1 MILTGEMKKQMMEI
15 LKNREIKAVFQP
27 IVSLKNGTVYAYEAL
42 SRITLKQCSFH
53 IGEAFE
59 IAQEMNCLWAL
70 EKLCRVNS
78 IKMSS
83 EKPKHVKLFLN
94 VDPNIIH
101 DSDFKSGVTGVK
113 LKKYNLDCSDIVF
126 EATERSA
133 IQDELNSIN
142 EEIDRITS
150 ETEFNTQPLLNGN
163 LSRRVYSNVQN
174 VVNLSVTDNYPAGIY
189 GITVTQDA
197 RQAIAVGDGNIAMTS
212 TDTIKKDEVG
222 SISINGYDINIAEG
236 DDLNTVVS
244 KLMAGADMTGGKM
257 FVTDPSLT
265 NDTSDKPLE
274 GTKIKKSDGTTETVS
289 AADVAS
295 ANGKGTEYA
304 GYEPATTYTGNKIVF
319 MTNEYGSDMSLDI
332 TCSNQKLAQKLGL
345 GSAYVRPDSADKGIQ
360 AQGSDVQAKF
370 TEDSGERVGFSN
382 SAVISTSGT
391 VITINDVNNREFKFD
406 VPGNVAGTKFD
417 DTGLNPSAT
426 STSEK
431 KIEQEVTDVGRMS
444 IHIGANQDQVIV
456 IDIPAVT
463 SYTLGT
469 DTINV
474 MTSVTSQQAIA
485 KVDVAIG
492 RVNDVRSKIG
502 AYSNRFEHTRNN
514 LGVSTENAESALST
528 MMDTDMAEEM
538 TNYTSMTVLTQA
550 ATSILSQANE
560 RPSTVLQ
567 ILQ

>member
-1 MILTGEMKKQMMEI
+1 MRINTNISAMTVNNSLQRAQNNLSASIERLSSGYKINSSADDPAGCAISEKMRMQIRGLNQADNNAADGESVLNTAEGALQEINAMLVRMKELTVQAA
-15 LKNREIKAVFQP
+15 ND
-27 IVSLKNGTVYAYEAL
+27 
-42 SRITLKQCSFH
+42 
-53 IGEAFE
+53 
-59 IAQEMNCLWAL
+59 
-70 EKLCRVNS
+70 VNS
-78 IKMSS
+78 
-83 EKPKHVKLFLN
+83 
-94 VDPNIIH
+94 DQ
-101 DSDFKSGVTGVK
+101 
-113 LKKYNLDCSDIVF
+113 
-126 EATERSA
+126 ERSA

-274 GTKIKKSDGTTETVS
+274 GTKKSDGTTVS
-289 AADVAS
+289 AADVAN
-295 ANGKGTEYA
+295 ATGKGTEYA

-332 TCSNQKLAQKLGL
+332 TCSNEKLAQKLGL
-345 GSAYVRPDSADKGIQ
+345 EKAYVRPDSADKGIQ

-406 VPGNVAGTKFD
+406 VPGNVAGTRFD

>member
-1 MILTGEMKKQMMEI
+1 
-15 LKNREIKAVFQP
+15 
-27 IVSLKNGTVYAYEAL
+27 
-42 SRITLKQCSFH
+42 
-53 IGEAFE
+53 
-59 IAQEMNCLWAL
+59 
-70 EKLCRVNS
+70 
-78 IKMSS
+78 
-83 EKPKHVKLFLN
+83 
-94 VDPNIIH
+94 
-101 DSDFKSGVTGVK
+101 
-113 LKKYNLDCSDIVF
+113 
-126 EATERSA
+126 
-133 IQDELNSIN
+133 
-142 EEIDRITS
+142 
-150 ETEFNTQPLLNGN
+150 
-163 LSRRVYSNVQN
+163 
-174 VVNLSVTDNYPAGIY
+174 
-189 GITVTQDA
+189 
-197 RQAIAVGDGNIAMTS
+197 MTS

-257 FVTDPSLT
+257 FVTAPSLN

-274 GTKIKKSDGTTETVS
+274 GTKKTDGTTVS
-289 AADVAS
+289 AADVAN
-295 ANGKGTEYA
+295 ATGKGTEYA

-370 TEDSGERVGFSN
+370 TDDSGERVGFSN

-431 KIEQEVTDVGRMS
+431 KIEQEVTDVGTMS

-538 TNYTSMTVLTQA
+538 TNYTSLNVLTQA

>member
-1 MILTGEMKKQMMEI
+1 MRINTNISAMTVNNSLQRAQNNLSASIERLSSGYKINSSADDPAGCAISEKMRMQIRGLNQADNNAADGESVLNTAEGALQEINAMLVRMKELTVQAA
-15 LKNREIKAVFQP
+15 ND
-27 IVSLKNGTVYAYEAL
+27 
-42 SRITLKQCSFH
+42 
-53 IGEAFE
+53 
-59 IAQEMNCLWAL
+59 
-70 EKLCRVNS
+70 VNS
-78 IKMSS
+78 
-83 EKPKHVKLFLN
+83 
-94 VDPNIIH
+94 DQ
-101 DSDFKSGVTGVK
+101 
-113 LKKYNLDCSDIVF
+113 
-126 EATERSA
+126 ERSA

-257 FVTDPSLT
+257 FVTASLT

-295 ANGKGTEYA
+295 ATGKGTEYA

-319 MTNEYGSDMSLDI
+319 MTNEYGSDMSLNI
-332 TCSNQKLAQKLGL
+332 TCSNQNLAQKLGL

-406 VPGNVAGTKFD
+406 VPGNVAGTKFN

-444 IHIGANQDQVIV
+444 IHIGANQDQFIF

-463 SYTLGT
+463 SYTSGT

>member
-1 MILTGEMKKQMMEI
+1 MRINTNISAMTVNNSLQRAQNNLSASIERLSSGYKINSSADDPAGCAISEKMRMQIRGLNQADNNAADGESVLNTAEGALQEINAMLVRMKELTVQAA
-15 LKNREIKAVFQP
+15 ND
-27 IVSLKNGTVYAYEAL
+27 
-42 SRITLKQCSFH
+42 
-53 IGEAFE
+53 
-59 IAQEMNCLWAL
+59 
-70 EKLCRVNS
+70 VNS
-78 IKMSS
+78 
-83 EKPKHVKLFLN
+83 
-94 VDPNIIH
+94 DQ
-101 DSDFKSGVTGVK
+101 
-113 LKKYNLDCSDIVF
+113 
-126 EATERSA
+126 ERSA

-257 FVTDPSLT
+257 FVTASLT

-295 ANGKGTEYA
+295 ATGKGTEYA

-370 TEDSGERVGFSN
+370 TDDSGERVGFSN

-406 VPGNVAGTKFD
+406 VPGNVAGTKFN

>member
-1 MILTGEMKKQMMEI
+1 MEDNMRINTNISAMTVNNSLQRAQNSLSASIERLSSGYKINSSADDPAGCAISEKMRMQIRGLNQADNNAADGESVLNTAEGALQEINAMLVRMKELTVQAA
-15 LKNREIKAVFQP
+15 ND
-27 IVSLKNGTVYAYEAL
+27 
-42 SRITLKQCSFH
+42 
-53 IGEAFE
+53 
-59 IAQEMNCLWAL
+59 
-70 EKLCRVNS
+70 VNS
-78 IKMSS
+78 
-83 EKPKHVKLFLN
+83 
-94 VDPNIIH
+94 DQ
-101 DSDFKSGVTGVK
+101 
-113 LKKYNLDCSDIVF
+113 
-126 EATERSA
+126 ERSA

-197 RQAIAVGDGNIAMTS
+197 RQAIAVGDGTIAMSS
-212 TDTIKKDEVG
+212 TDTIAKDEVG
-222 SISINGYDINIAEG
+222 SISINGYDINISEG

-244 KLMAGADMTGGKM
+244 KLMTGADMTGGKM
-257 FVTDPSLT
+257 FVTASLT

-274 GTKIKKSDGTTETVS
+274 GTKKSDGTTVT
-289 AADVAS
+289 AGDVA
-295 ANGKGTEYA
+295 AATGKGTEYA
-304 GYEPATTYTGNKIVF
+304 GYEPATTYTGNKIIF

-345 GSAYVRPDSADKGIQ
+345 GSAYVAPGTAGTGIQ
-360 AQGSDVQAKF
+360 AQGSDVKAEF
-370 TEDSGERVGFSN
+370 TKDASGDRVGFSN

-391 VITINDVNNREFKFD
+391 VITINDVNNREFQFD
-406 VPGNVAGTKFD
+406 VPGNVAGTKFN
-417 DTGLNPSAT
+417 DTGLNPAAT
-426 STSEK
+426 TTPK
-431 KIEQEVTDVGRMS
+431 KEIEQEVTDVGTMS

-456 IDIPAVT
+456 LDIPAVT
-463 SYTLGT
+463 TYTLGT

-492 RVNDVRSKIG
+492 RVNEVRSKIG

-567 ILQ
+567 LLQ

>member
-1 MILTGEMKKQMMEI
+1 MRINTNISAMTVNNSLQRAQNNLSASIERLSSGYKINSSADDPAGCAISEKMRMQIRGLNQADNNAADGESVLNTAEGALQEINAMLVRMKELTVQAA
-15 LKNREIKAVFQP
+15 ND
-27 IVSLKNGTVYAYEAL
+27 
-42 SRITLKQCSFH
+42 
-53 IGEAFE
+53 
-59 IAQEMNCLWAL
+59 
-70 EKLCRVNS
+70 VNS
-78 IKMSS
+78 
-83 EKPKHVKLFLN
+83 
-94 VDPNIIH
+94 DQ
-101 DSDFKSGVTGVK
+101 
-113 LKKYNLDCSDIVF
+113 
-126 EATERSA
+126 ERSA

-197 RQAIAVGDGNIAMTS
+197 RQAIAVGDGTITMNS

-274 GTKIKKSDGTTETVS
+274 GTKKPDGTTVS

-295 ANGKGTEYA
+295 ATGKGTEYA

-370 TEDSGERVGFSN
+370 TDDSGERVGFSN

-406 VPGNVAGTKFD
+406 VPGNVAGTMFD

>member
-1 MILTGEMKKQMMEI
+1 MRINTNISGMTVNNSLQRAQNNLSASIERLSSGYKINSSADDPAGCAISEKMRMQIRGLNQADNNAADGESVLNTAEGALQEINAMLVRMKELTVQAA
-15 LKNREIKAVFQP
+15 ND
-27 IVSLKNGTVYAYEAL
+27 
-42 SRITLKQCSFH
+42 
-53 IGEAFE
+53 
-59 IAQEMNCLWAL
+59 
-70 EKLCRVNS
+70 VNS
-78 IKMSS
+78 
-83 EKPKHVKLFLN
+83 
-94 VDPNIIH
+94 DQ
-101 DSDFKSGVTGVK
+101 
-113 LKKYNLDCSDIVF
+113 
-126 EATERSA
+126 ERSA

-295 ANGKGTEYA
+295 ATGKGTEYA

-319 MTNEYGSDMSLDI
+319 MTNEYGSDMSLNI
-332 TCSNQKLAQKLGL
+332 TCSNQNLAQKLGL

-406 VPGNVAGTKFD
+406 VPGNVAGTKFN

>member
-1 MILTGEMKKQMMEI
+1 MRINTNISAMTVNNSLQRAQNNLSASIERLSSGYKINSSADDPAGCAISEKMRMQIRGLNQADNNAADGESVLNTAEGALQEINAMLVRMKELTVQAA
-15 LKNREIKAVFQP
+15 ND
-27 IVSLKNGTVYAYEAL
+27 
-42 SRITLKQCSFH
+42 
-53 IGEAFE
+53 
-59 IAQEMNCLWAL
+59 
-70 EKLCRVNS
+70 VNS
-78 IKMSS
+78 
-83 EKPKHVKLFLN
+83 
-94 VDPNIIH
+94 DQ
-101 DSDFKSGVTGVK
+101 
-113 LKKYNLDCSDIVF
+113 
-126 EATERSA
+126 ERSA

-197 RQAIAVGDGNIAMTS
+197 RQAIAVGDGTIAMSS
-212 TDTIKKDEVG
+212 TDTIAKDEVG
-222 SISINGYDINIAEG
+222 SISINGYDINISEG

-244 KLMAGADMTGGKM
+244 KLMTGADMTGGKM
-257 FVTDPSLT
+257 FVTASLT

-274 GTKIKKSDGTTETVS
+274 GTKKSDGTTVT
-289 AADVAS
+289 AGDVA
-295 ANGKGTEYA
+295 AATGKGTEYA
-304 GYEPATTYTGNKIVF
+304 GYEPATTYTGNKIIF

-345 GSAYVRPDSADKGIQ
+345 GSAYVAPGTAGTGIQ
-360 AQGSDVQAKF
+360 AQGSDVKAEF
-370 TEDSGERVGFSN
+370 TKDASGDRVGFSN

-391 VITINDVNNREFKFD
+391 VITINDVNNREFQFD
-406 VPGNVAGTKFD
+406 VPGNVAGTKFN
-417 DTGLNPSAT
+417 DTGLNPAAT
-426 STSEK
+426 TTPK
-431 KIEQEVTDVGRMS
+431 KEIEQEVTDVGTMS

-456 IDIPAVT
+456 LDIPAVT
-463 SYTLGT
+463 TYTLGT

-492 RVNDVRSKIG
+492 RVNEVRSKIG

>member
-1 MILTGEMKKQMMEI
+1 MRINTNISAMTVNNSLQRAQNNLSASIERLSSGYKINSSADDPAGCAISEKMRMQIRGLNQADNNAADGESVLNTAEGALQEINAMLVRMKELTVQAA
-15 LKNREIKAVFQP
+15 ND
-27 IVSLKNGTVYAYEAL
+27 
-42 SRITLKQCSFH
+42 
-53 IGEAFE
+53 
-59 IAQEMNCLWAL
+59 
-70 EKLCRVNS
+70 VNS
-78 IKMSS
+78 
-83 EKPKHVKLFLN
+83 
-94 VDPNIIH
+94 DQ
-101 DSDFKSGVTGVK
+101 
-113 LKKYNLDCSDIVF
+113 
-126 EATERSA
+126 ERSA

-295 ANGKGTEYA
+295 ATGKGTEYA

>member
-1 MILTGEMKKQMMEI
+1 MRINTNISAMTV
-15 LKNREIKAVFQP
+15 NN
-27 IVSLKNGTVYAYEAL
+27 SLQRAQNNL
-42 SRITLKQCSFH
+42 SASIERLSSGYKINSSADDPAGCAISEKMRMQIRGLKQADNNAAD
-53 IGEAFE
+53 GESVLNTAEGALQE
-59 IAQEMNCLWAL
+59 INAMLVRMKELTVQAAND
-70 EKLCRVNS
+70 VNS
-78 IKMSS
+78 
-83 EKPKHVKLFLN
+83 
-94 VDPNIIH
+94 DQ
-101 DSDFKSGVTGVK
+101 
-113 LKKYNLDCSDIVF
+113 
-126 EATERSA
+126 ERSA

-197 RQAIAVGDGNIAMTS
+197 RQAIAVGKEITMNS
-212 TDTIKKDEVG
+212 TDTIKKDDVG

-257 FVTDPSLT
+257 FVTASLD
-265 NDTSDKPLE
+265 NDTSDKTLV
-274 GTKIKKSDGTTETVS
+274 GTIQSNGSTVTTPTGG
-289 AADVAS
+289 
-295 ANGKGTEYA
+295 NGVEYA
-304 GYEPATTYTGNKIVF
+304 GYKPATTYTGNKIVF
-319 MTNEYGSDMSLDI
+319 MTNEYGSDMSLNI
-332 TCSNQKLAQKLGL
+332 TCSNQNLAKKLGL
-345 GSAYVRPDSADKGIQ
+345 EKAYVGPDSANKGIQ

-417 DTGLNPSAT
+417 DTGINPSAT
-426 STSEK
+426 PTSGK

>member
-1 MILTGEMKKQMMEI
+1 MRINTNISAMTV
-15 LKNREIKAVFQP
+15 NN
-27 IVSLKNGTVYAYEAL
+27 SLQRAQNNL
-42 SRITLKQCSFH
+42 SASIERLSSGYKINSSADDPAGCAISEKMRMQIRGLKQADNNAAD
-53 IGEAFE
+53 GESVLNTAEGALQE
-59 IAQEMNCLWAL
+59 INAMLVRMKELTVQAAND
-70 EKLCRVNS
+70 VNS
-78 IKMSS
+78 
-83 EKPKHVKLFLN
+83 
-94 VDPNIIH
+94 DQ
-101 DSDFKSGVTGVK
+101 
-113 LKKYNLDCSDIVF
+113 
-126 EATERSA
+126 ERSA

-212 TDTIKKDEVG
+212 TDTIKKEDVG

-257 FVTDPSLT
+257 FVTASLT

-295 ANGKGTEYA
+295 ATGKGTEYA

-319 MTNEYGSDMSLDI
+319 MTNEYGSDMSLNI
-332 TCSNQKLAQKLGL
+332 TCSNQNLAQKLGL

>member
-1 MILTGEMKKQMMEI
+1 MRINTNISAMTV
-15 LKNREIKAVFQP
+15 NN
-27 IVSLKNGTVYAYEAL
+27 SLQRAQNNL
-42 SRITLKQCSFH
+42 SASIERLSSGYKINSSADDPAGCAISEKMRMQIRGLKQADNNAAD
-53 IGEAFE
+53 GESVLNTAEGALQE
-59 IAQEMNCLWAL
+59 INAMLVRMKELTVQAAND
-70 EKLCRVNS
+70 VNS
-78 IKMSS
+78 
-83 EKPKHVKLFLN
+83 
-94 VDPNIIH
+94 DQ
-101 DSDFKSGVTGVK
+101 
-113 LKKYNLDCSDIVF
+113 
-126 EATERSA
+126 ERSA

-197 RQAIAVGDGNIAMTS
+197 RQAIAVADEKIGMNS
-212 TDTIKKDEVG
+212 TDTIREDEVG

-257 FVTDPSLT
+257 FVTASLD

-274 GTKIKKSDGTTETVS
+274 GTKIKKSDGTTVTVS
-289 AADVAS
+289 DTDVAK
-295 ANGKGTEYA
+295 ATGKGTEYA
-304 GYEPATTYTGNKIVF
+304 GYEPATTYTDNIIVF
-319 MTNEYGSDMSLDI
+319 MTNEYGSDMSLNI
-332 TCSNQKLAQKLGL
+332 TCSNQNLAKKLGL
-345 GSAYVRPDSADKGIQ
+345 EKAYVGPDSANKGIQ

-406 VPGNVAGTKFD
+406 VPGNVAGTQFN
-417 DTGLNPSAT
+417 DTGINPSAT
-426 STSEK
+426 TKQEK
-431 KIEQEVTDVGRMS
+431 EIEQEVTDVGRMS

>member
-1 MILTGEMKKQMMEI
+1 MTVNNSLQRAQNNLSASIERLSSGYKINSSADDPAGCAISEKMRMQIRGLNQADNNAADGESVLNTAEGALQEINAMLVRMKELTVQAA
-15 LKNREIKAVFQP
+15 ND
-27 IVSLKNGTVYAYEAL
+27 
-42 SRITLKQCSFH
+42 
-53 IGEAFE
+53 
-59 IAQEMNCLWAL
+59 
-70 EKLCRVNS
+70 VNS
-78 IKMSS
+78 
-83 EKPKHVKLFLN
+83 
-94 VDPNIIH
+94 DQ
-101 DSDFKSGVTGVK
+101 
-113 LKKYNLDCSDIVF
+113 
-126 EATERSA
+126 ERSA

-197 RQAIAVGDGNIAMTS
+197 RQAIAVGDGTITMSS
-212 TDTIKKDEVG
+212 TDTIAKDEVG

-257 FVTDPSLT
+257 FVTASLT

-295 ANGKGTEYA
+295 ATGKGTEYA

-319 MTNEYGSDMSLDI
+319 MTNEYGSDMSLNI
-332 TCSNQKLAQKLGL
+332 TCSNQNLAQKLGL

-406 VPGNVAGTKFD
+406 VPGNVAGTKFN

>member
-1 MILTGEMKKQMMEI
+1 MRINTNISAMTVNNSLQ
-15 LKNREIKAVFQP
+15 KAQ
-27 IVSLKNGTVYAYEAL
+27 NNL
-42 SRITLKQCSFH
+42 SASIERLSSGYKINSSADDPAGCAISEKMRMQIRGLKQADNNAAD
-53 IGEAFE
+53 GESVLNTAEGALQE
-59 IAQEMNCLWAL
+59 INAMLVRMKELTVQAAND
-70 EKLCRVNS
+70 VNS
-78 IKMSS
+78 
-83 EKPKHVKLFLN
+83 
-94 VDPNIIH
+94 DQ
-101 DSDFKSGVTGVK
+101 
-113 LKKYNLDCSDIVF
+113 
-126 EATERSA
+126 ERSA

-142 EEIDRITS
+142 KEIDRITS

-189 GITVTQDA
+189 GVTVTQDA

-212 TDTIKKDEVG
+212 TDTIAKDEVG

-257 FVTDPSLT
+257 FVTASLT
-265 NDTSDKPLE
+265 NDTSDKTLV
-274 GTKIKKSDGTTETVS
+274 GTIQSDGSTVTTPTGG
-289 AADVAS
+289 
-295 ANGKGTEYA
+295 NGLEYA
-304 GYEPATTYTGNKIVF
+304 GYVPATTYIGNKIIF

-345 GSAYVRPDSADKGIQ
+345 ENAYVRPDSADKGIQ

-391 VITINDVNNREFKFD
+391 VITINDVNNREFQFD
-406 VPGNVAGTKFD
+406 VPGNVAGTQFD
-417 DTGLNPSAT
+417 DTGLNPAAT
-426 STSEK
+426 NTSEK
-431 KIEQEVTDVGRMS
+431 EIEQEVTDVGRMS

>member
-1 MILTGEMKKQMMEI
+1 MRINTNISAMTVNNSLQRAQNNLSASIERLSSGYKINSSADDPAGCAISEKMRMQIRGLNQADNNAADGESVLNTAEGALQEINAMLVRMKELTVQAA
-15 LKNREIKAVFQP
+15 ND
-27 IVSLKNGTVYAYEAL
+27 
-42 SRITLKQCSFH
+42 
-53 IGEAFE
+53 
-59 IAQEMNCLWAL
+59 
-70 EKLCRVNS
+70 VNS
-78 IKMSS
+78 
-83 EKPKHVKLFLN
+83 
-94 VDPNIIH
+94 DQ
-101 DSDFKSGVTGVK
+101 
-113 LKKYNLDCSDIVF
+113 
-126 EATERSA
+126 ERSA

-257 FVTDPSLT
+257 FVTASLT

-295 ANGKGTEYA
+295 ATGKGTEYA

-370 TEDSGERVGFSN
+370 TDDSGERVGFSN

>member
-1 MILTGEMKKQMMEI
+1 MRINTNISAMTVNNSLQRAQNNLSASIERLSSGYKINSSADDPAGCAISEKMRMQIRGLNQADNNAADGESVLNTAEGALQEINAMLVRMKELTVQAA
-15 LKNREIKAVFQP
+15 ND
-27 IVSLKNGTVYAYEAL
+27 
-42 SRITLKQCSFH
+42 
-53 IGEAFE
+53 
-59 IAQEMNCLWAL
+59 
-70 EKLCRVNS
+70 VNS
-78 IKMSS
+78 
-83 EKPKHVKLFLN
+83 
-94 VDPNIIH
+94 DQ
-101 DSDFKSGVTGVK
+101 
-113 LKKYNLDCSDIVF
+113 
-126 EATERSA
+126 ERSA

-197 RQAIAVGDGNIAMTS
+197 RQAIAVGDGTITMNS

-257 FVTDPSLT
+257 FVTAPSLN

-274 GTKIKKSDGTTETVS
+274 GTKKTDGTTVS
-289 AADVAS
+289 AADVAN
-295 ANGKGTEYA
+295 ATGKGTEYA

-319 MTNEYGSDMSLDI
+319 MTNEYGSDMSLNI
-332 TCSNQKLAQKLGL
+332 TCSNQNLAKKLGL
-345 GSAYVRPDSADKGIQ
+345 EKAYVGPDSADKGIQ

-406 VPGNVAGTKFD
+406 VPGNVAGTRFD
-417 DTGLNPSAT
+417 DTNLNPSAT

>member
-1 MILTGEMKKQMMEI
+1 MRINTNISAMTVNNSLQRAQNNLSASIERLSSGYKINSSADDPAGCAISEKMRMQIRGLNQADNNAADGESVLNTAEGALQEINAMLVRMKELTVQAA
-15 LKNREIKAVFQP
+15 ND
-27 IVSLKNGTVYAYEAL
+27 
-42 SRITLKQCSFH
+42 
-53 IGEAFE
+53 
-59 IAQEMNCLWAL
+59 
-70 EKLCRVNS
+70 VNS
-78 IKMSS
+78 
-83 EKPKHVKLFLN
+83 
-94 VDPNIIH
+94 DQ
-101 DSDFKSGVTGVK
+101 
-113 LKKYNLDCSDIVF
+113 
-126 EATERSA
+126 ERAA
-133 IQDELNSIN
+133 IQDELDSIN
-142 EEIDRITS
+142 QEIDRITS

-197 RQAIAVGDGNIAMTS
+197 RQAIAVGDGNIAMSS
-212 TDTIKKDEVG
+212 TDTIAKDEVG
-222 SISINGYDINIAEG
+222 SISINGYDVNIDEG

-265 NDTSDKPLE
+265 NDTSDKTLV
-274 GTKIKKSDGTTETVS
+274 GTIQSDGSTVTTSTGG
-289 AADVAS
+289 
-295 ANGKGTEYA
+295 NGMEYA
-304 GYEPATTYTGNKIVF
+304 GYEPVTTYTGNKIVF

-332 TCSNQKLAQKLGL
+332 TCSNQKLADKLGL
-345 GSAYVRPDSADKGIQ
+345 STAYVEPDTVGTGIQ

-406 VPGNVAGTKFD
+406 VPGNVAGTQFN
-417 DTGLNPSAT
+417 DTGLNPAAT
-426 STSEK
+426 NTSEK
-431 KIEQEVTDVGRMS
+431 KIEQEVTDVGTMS

-514 LGVSTENAESALST
+514 LSVSTENAESALST

-538 TNYTSMTVLTQA
+538 TNYTSQNVLTQA

-567 ILQ
+567 LLQ

>member
-1 MILTGEMKKQMMEI
+1 MRINTNISAMTVNNSLQRAQNNLSASIERLSSGYKINSSADDPAGCAISEKMRMQIRGLNQADNNAADGESVLNTAEGALQEINAMLVRMKELTVQAA
-15 LKNREIKAVFQP
+15 ND
-27 IVSLKNGTVYAYEAL
+27 
-42 SRITLKQCSFH
+42 
-53 IGEAFE
+53 
-59 IAQEMNCLWAL
+59 
-70 EKLCRVNS
+70 VNS
-78 IKMSS
+78 
-83 EKPKHVKLFLN
+83 
-94 VDPNIIH
+94 DQ
-101 DSDFKSGVTGVK
+101 
-113 LKKYNLDCSDIVF
+113 
-126 EATERSA
+126 ERSA

-197 RQAIAVGDGNIAMTS
+197 RQAIAVADEKIGMNS
-212 TDTIKKDEVG
+212 TDTIGEDEVG

-274 GTKIKKSDGTTETVS
+274 GTKKSDGTTVS
-289 AADVAS
+289 AADVAN
-295 ANGKGTEYA
+295 AAGKGTEYA

-319 MTNEYGSDMSLDI
+319 MTNEYGSDMSLNI

-345 GSAYVRPDSADKGIQ
+345 EKAYVRPDSADKGIQ

>member
-1 MILTGEMKKQMMEI
+1 MRIGTNVAAIIANNSLQKSQNNLSTSIERLSSGYKINGSKDDAAGCAISERMRVQLRGLDQAENNTADGISVISTAEGAINEIQNMLARMKE
-15 LKNREIKAVFQP
+15 
-27 IVSLKNGTVYAYEAL
+27 L
-42 SRITLKQCSFH
+42 SVQ
-53 IGEAFE
+53 A
-59 IAQEMNCLWAL
+59 AND
-70 EKLCRVNS
+70 VNS
-78 IKMSS
+78 
-83 EKPKHVKLFLN
+83 
-94 VDPNIIH
+94 DQ
-101 DSDFKSGVTGVK
+101 
-113 LKKYNLDCSDIVF
+113 
-126 EATERSA
+126 ERSA

-274 GTKIKKSDGTTETVS
+274 GTKKSDGTTVS
-289 AADVAS
+289 AADVAN
-295 ANGKGTEYA
+295 ATGKGTEYA

-345 GSAYVRPDSADKGIQ
+345 DKAYVRPDSADKGIQ

-406 VPGNVAGTKFD
+406 VPGNVAGTRFD
-417 DTGLNPSAT
+417 DTNLNPSAT

>member
-1 MILTGEMKKQMMEI
+1 MRINTNISAMTV
-15 LKNREIKAVFQP
+15 NN
-27 IVSLKNGTVYAYEAL
+27 SLQRAQNNL
-42 SRITLKQCSFH
+42 SASIERLSSGYKINSSADDPAGCAISEKMRMQIRGLKQADNNAAD
-53 IGEAFE
+53 GESVLNTAEGALQE
-59 IAQEMNCLWAL
+59 INAMLVRMKELTVQAAND
-70 EKLCRVNS
+70 VNS
-78 IKMSS
+78 
-83 EKPKHVKLFLN
+83 
-94 VDPNIIH
+94 DQ
-101 DSDFKSGVTGVK
+101 
-113 LKKYNLDCSDIVF
+113 
-126 EATERSA
+126 ERSA

-197 RQAIAVGDGNIAMTS
+197 RQAIAVGKEITMNS

-257 FVTDPSLT
+257 FVTDRSLT

-274 GTKIKKSDGTTETVS
+274 GTKIKKSDGTIETVS
-289 AADVAS
+289 ATDVAK
-295 ANGKGTEYA
+295 ATGKGTEYA

-319 MTNEYGSDMSLDI
+319 MTNEYGSDMSLNI
-332 TCSNQKLAQKLGL
+332 TCSNQSLAQKLGL

>member
-1 MILTGEMKKQMMEI
+1 MRINTNISAMTVNNSLQRAQNNLSASIERLSSGYKINSSADDPAGCAISEKMRMQIRGLNQADNNAADGESVLNTAEGALQEINAMLVRMKELTVQAA
-15 LKNREIKAVFQP
+15 ND
-27 IVSLKNGTVYAYEAL
+27 
-42 SRITLKQCSFH
+42 
-53 IGEAFE
+53 
-59 IAQEMNCLWAL
+59 
-70 EKLCRVNS
+70 VNS
-78 IKMSS
+78 
-83 EKPKHVKLFLN
+83 
-94 VDPNIIH
+94 DQ
-101 DSDFKSGVTGVK
+101 
-113 LKKYNLDCSDIVF
+113 
-126 EATERSA
+126 ERSA

-222 SISINGYDINIAEG
+222 SISINGYDINIDEG

-257 FVTDPSLT
+257 FVTASLT

-295 ANGKGTEYA
+295 ATGKGTEYA

>member
-1 MILTGEMKKQMMEI
+1 MRINTNISAMTV
-15 LKNREIKAVFQP
+15 NN
-27 IVSLKNGTVYAYEAL
+27 SLQRAQNNL
-42 SRITLKQCSFH
+42 SASIERLSSGYKINSSADDPAGCAISEKMRMQIRGLKQADNNAAD
-53 IGEAFE
+53 GESVLNTAEGALQE
-59 IAQEMNCLWAL
+59 INAMLVRMKELTVQTAND
-70 EKLCRVNS
+70 VNS
-78 IKMSS
+78 
-83 EKPKHVKLFLN
+83 
-94 VDPNIIH
+94 DQ
-101 DSDFKSGVTGVK
+101 
-113 LKKYNLDCSDIVF
+113 
-126 EATERSA
+126 ERSA

-197 RQAIAVGDGNIAMTS
+197 RQAIAVGDGTIAMSS
-212 TDTIKKDEVG
+212 TDTIAKDEVG
-222 SISINGYDINIAEG
+222 SISINGYDINISEG

-244 KLMAGADMTGGKM
+244 KLMTGADMTGGKM
-257 FVTDPSLT
+257 FVTASLT

-274 GTKIKKSDGTTETVS
+274 GTKKSDGTKVT
-289 AADVAS
+289 AGDVA
-295 ANGKGTEYA
+295 AATGKGTEYA
-304 GYEPATTYTGNKIVF
+304 GYEPATTYTGNKIIF

-345 GSAYVRPDSADKGIQ
+345 GSAYVAPGTAGTGIQ
-360 AQGSDVQAKF
+360 AQGSDVKAEF
-370 TEDSGERVGFSN
+370 TKDASGDRVGFSN

-391 VITINDVNNREFKFD
+391 VITINDVNNREFQFD
-406 VPGNVAGTKFD
+406 VPGNVAGTKFN
-417 DTGLNPSAT
+417 DTGLNPAAT
-426 STSEK
+426 TTSK
-431 KIEQEVTDVGRMS
+431 KEIEQEVTDVGTMS

-456 IDIPAVT
+456 LDIPAVT
-463 SYTLGT
+463 TYTLGT

-492 RVNDVRSKIG
+492 RVNEVRSKIG

-538 TNYTSMTVLTQA
+538 TNYTSLNVLTQA

-567 ILQ
+567 LLQ

>member
-1 MILTGEMKKQMMEI
+1 MRINTNISAMTVNNSLQRAQNNLSASIERLSSGYKINSSADDPAGCAISEKMRMQIRGLNQADNNAADGESVLNTAEGALQEINAMLVRMKELTVQAA
-15 LKNREIKAVFQP
+15 ND
-27 IVSLKNGTVYAYEAL
+27 
-42 SRITLKQCSFH
+42 
-53 IGEAFE
+53 
-59 IAQEMNCLWAL
+59 
-70 EKLCRVNS
+70 VNS
-78 IKMSS
+78 
-83 EKPKHVKLFLN
+83 
-94 VDPNIIH
+94 DQ
-101 DSDFKSGVTGVK
+101 
-113 LKKYNLDCSDIVF
+113 
-126 EATERSA
+126 ERSA

-257 FVTDPSLT
+257 FVTASLT

-295 ANGKGTEYA
+295 ATGKGTEYA

-406 VPGNVAGTKFD
+406 VPGNVAGTKFN

>member
-1 MILTGEMKKQMMEI
+1 MRINTNISAMTVNNSLQRAQNNLSASIERLSSGYKINSSADDPAGCAISEKMRMQIRGLNQADNNAADGESVLNTAEGALQEINAMLVRMKELTVQAA
-15 LKNREIKAVFQP
+15 ND
-27 IVSLKNGTVYAYEAL
+27 
-42 SRITLKQCSFH
+42 
-53 IGEAFE
+53 
-59 IAQEMNCLWAL
+59 
-70 EKLCRVNS
+70 VNS
-78 IKMSS
+78 
-83 EKPKHVKLFLN
+83 
-94 VDPNIIH
+94 DQ
-101 DSDFKSGVTGVK
+101 
-113 LKKYNLDCSDIVF
+113 
-126 EATERSA
+126 ERSA

-257 FVTDPSLT
+257 FVTASLD

-295 ANGKGTEYA
+295 ATGKGTEYA

-406 VPGNVAGTKFD
+406 VPGNVAGTRFD
-417 DTGLNPSAT
+417 DTNLNPSAT

>member
-1 MILTGEMKKQMMEI
+1 MEDNMRINTNISAMTVNNSLQRAQNNLSASIERLSSGYKINSSADDPAGCAISEKMRMQIRGLNQADNNAADGESVLNTAEGALQEINAMLVRMKELTVQAA
-15 LKNREIKAVFQP
+15 ND
-27 IVSLKNGTVYAYEAL
+27 
-42 SRITLKQCSFH
+42 
-53 IGEAFE
+53 
-59 IAQEMNCLWAL
+59 
-70 EKLCRVNS
+70 VNS
-78 IKMSS
+78 
-83 EKPKHVKLFLN
+83 
-94 VDPNIIH
+94 DQ
-101 DSDFKSGVTGVK
+101 
-113 LKKYNLDCSDIVF
+113 
-126 EATERSA
+126 ERSA

-197 RQAIAVGDGNIAMTS
+197 RQAIAVGDGTIAMSS
-212 TDTIKKDEVG
+212 TDTIAKDEVG
-222 SISINGYDINIAEG
+222 SISINGYDINISEG

-244 KLMAGADMTGGKM
+244 KLMTGADMTGGKM
-257 FVTDPSLT
+257 FVTASLT

-274 GTKIKKSDGTTETVS
+274 GTKKSDGTTVT
-289 AADVAS
+289 AGDVA
-295 ANGKGTEYA
+295 AATGKGTEYA
-304 GYEPATTYTGNKIVF
+304 GYEPATTYTGNKIIF

-345 GSAYVRPDSADKGIQ
+345 GSAYVAPGTAGTGIQ
-360 AQGSDVQAKF
+360 AQGSDVKAEF
-370 TEDSGERVGFSN
+370 TKDASGDRVGFSN

-391 VITINDVNNREFKFD
+391 VITINDVNNREFQFD
-406 VPGNVAGTKFD
+406 VPGNVAGTKFN
-417 DTGLNPSAT
+417 DTGLNPAAT
-426 STSEK
+426 TTPK
-431 KIEQEVTDVGRMS
+431 KEIEQEVTDVGTMS

-456 IDIPAVT
+456 LDIPAVT
-463 SYTLGT
+463 TYTLGT

-492 RVNDVRSKIG
+492 RVNEVRSKIG

-567 ILQ
+567 LLQ